1 MRGKRWRWGTPL
13 ILILCG
19 ALFPIARANSEGDD
33 LRPGRYADLAALT
46 SAEKRSVDQL
56 TERAAS
62 LNAEITNLTEGLK
75 DVRVRRAQRQADR
88 LKDAAGLMER
98 SGPGITVTLA
108 DAAED
113 VRASST
119 ENPNL
124 LVVHQQDIQA
134 VVNAMWKGGASAIT
148 IQGQRIVS
156 TTGIRCEGNAVLLQ
170 GVPYSQ
176 PYDISA
182 VGDPDSMV
190 AAIEADANLSVY
202 RYQATLPDIAIG
214 WSLTEKEEVIAPA
227 FTGLLDMTFAKP
239 MPSPEETT
247 K

>member
-1 MRGKRWRWGTPL
+1 MSGKRWRWGTPL

-33 LRPGRYADLAALT
+33 LRPGRYTDLAALT

-56 TERAAS
+56 TEQAAS
-62 LNAEITNLTEGLK
+62 LNEEITNLTEGLK

-88 LKDAAGLMER
+88 FRDAAGLVER

-108 DAAED
+108 DAPED
-113 VRASST
+113 VRDSST
-119 ENPNL
+119 EDPNL

-134 VVNAMWKGGASAIT
+134 VVNAMWKGGATAVT
-148 IQGQRIVS
+148 IEGQRIVS

-182 VGDPDSMV
+182 VGDPASMV
-190 AAIEADANLSVY
+190 AAIEADQSLSLY
-202 RYQATLPDIAIG
+202 RYQSTEPDIAIG
-214 WSLTEKEEVIAPA
+214 WSLTTEEEIVAPA
-227 FTGLLDMTFAKP
+227 FEGLLDMSFAKP
-239 MPSPEETT
+239 MPETDT